1 MAGKKDGRTPPK
13 TNAVRLLEQA
23 KVPFEQHF
31 YGETGAVSGMEVA
44 QALGVPRPTAC
55 MRLSRGRKRLR
66 WLIETEGRNEP

>member
-1 MAGKKDGRTPPK
+1 MTTFSERMTAARKDKKLTQD
-13 TNAVRLLEQA
+13 Q
-23 KVPFEQHF
+23 
-31 YGETGAVSGMEVA
+31 VA